1 MVGEVEEVVVAVPP
15 FVPVGCST
23 TVPPERELDANTGV
37 EREEARRPVTTPDV
51 DGGDDNAI
59 GHHGRGAVGMADHEL
74 GLVYRCILARESAYP
89 YLGLRLDMWCS
100 YLKLSFS
107 EILIGVEYE
116 FIEM

>member
-15 FVPVGCST
+15 FVPMSCSA
-23 TVPPERELDANTGV
+23 TVPPERELDANTG
-37 EREEARRPVTTPDV
+37 ARRPVTTPDV

-100 YLKLSFS
+100 YLERSFS
-107 EILIGVEYE
+107 EVLIGVEYE
-116 FIEM
+116 LIEM

>member
-23 TVPPERELDANTGV
+23 TVPPERELDANTRV

-59 GHHGRGAVGMADHEL
+59 GHHGRGAVGMADHE
-74 GLVYRCILARESAYP
+74 SAYP

>member
-59 GHHGRGAVGMADHEL
+59 GHHGRGAVGMADHGRCL
-74 GLVYRCILARESAYP
+74 GTHFLPL
-89 YLGLRLDMWCS
+89 
-100 YLKLSFS
+100 
-107 EILIGVEYE
+107 
-116 FIEM
+116 